1 MSNKE
6 IYSKKQ
12 VLDVGIEFCLDR
24 EIELLKKLLKRSE
37 LAYEKIQECRQL
49 KKENQQL
56 KTEIEVLLKCEEEE
70 LF

>member
-12 VLDVGIEFCLDR
+12 VLDAGIEFSLNR
-24 EIELLKKLLKRSE
+24 EIEHLKKLVKRSE
-37 LAYEKIQECRQL
+37 LAYEKIQECKQL
-49 KKENQQL
+49 QKENQQL
-56 KTEIEVLLKCEEEE
+56 RMEIEVLLKCEEEE